1 MAEKKTFESQTAQ
14 LAEIVNTLQSGE
26 ASLDEAMKLFEKGV
40 KLAAECNKMLDTAE
54 KKHILSD
61 VLFFFWRSRRDLN
74 PRYPFGVHTI
84 SSRARYDHFD
94 TAPCGR
100 LLLPTCI

>member
-54 KKHILSD
+54 KKVNLILEETGEI
-61 VLFFFWRSRRDLN
+61 V
-74 PRYPFGVHTI
+74 PFEESQEG
-84 SSRARYDHFD
+84 
-94 TAPCGR
+94 
-100 LLLPTCI
+100 

>member
-54 KKHILSD
+54 KKVNLILEETGEI
-61 VLFFFWRSRRDLN
+61 V
-74 PRYPFGVHTI
+74 PFEE
-84 SSRARYDHFD
+84 SEE
-94 TAPCGR
+94 
-100 LLLPTCI
+100 

>member
-40 KLAAECNKMLDTAE
+40 KLASECNKMLDAAE
-54 KKHILSD
+54 KKINLIIEETGEI
-61 VLFFFWRSRRDLN
+61 V
-74 PRYPFGVHTI
+74 PFEESQEG
-84 SSRARYDHFD
+84 
-94 TAPCGR
+94 
-100 LLLPTCI
+100 

>member
-1 MAEKKTFESQTAQ
+1 MAEKKTFESQTTQ

-54 KKHILSD
+54 KKINMIIEETGEI
-61 VLFFFWRSRRDLN
+61 V
-74 PRYPFGVHTI
+74 PFDG
-84 SSRARYDHFD
+84 DE
-94 TAPCGR
+94 G
-100 LLLPTCI
+100 

>member
-40 KLAAECNKMLDTAE
+40 KLAAECNKMLDAAE
-54 KKHILSD
+54 KKVNMIIEETGEI
-61 VLFFFWRSRRDLN
+61 V
-74 PRYPFGVHTI
+74 PFEESQEG
-84 SSRARYDHFD
+84 
-94 TAPCGR
+94 
-100 LLLPTCI
+100 

>member
-54 KKHILSD
+54 KKVNLILEE
-61 VLFFFWRSRRDLN
+61 
-74 PRYPFGVHTI
+74 I
-84 SSRARYDHFD
+84 
-94 TAPCGR
+94 
-100 LLLPTCI
+100 